1 MMDHPIFIAL
11 DFATADLARQFL
23 KKFEHAQ
30 PKPAIK
36 IGMELFYTTGPDFV
50 RELRQAGFTIFLD
63 LKLYD
68 IPNTVAQAVRTITR
82 LDVQYLTLHA
92 MGGAKMLEA
101 AVAAKQ
107 NSDLKL
113 LAVTQLTSLTE
124 VEMQSTQ
131 STTLTMTQSVKH
143 LAELAYQ
150 QGIDGTISSAL
161 EATPILQVTAPK
173 FLRITPGIR
182 LAGDSADDQKRITT
196 PSQARELAASGL
208 VIGRSITKA
217 QDPVTAYMR
226 AKKEWSE

>member
-1 MMDHPIFIAL
+1 MDHPIFIAL

-23 KKFEHAQ
+23 KKFEHVQ

-36 IGMELFYTTGPDFV
+36 IGMELFYATGPDFV

-161 EATPILQVTAPK
+161 EATPILQVTAPE

>member
-1 MMDHPIFIAL
+1 
-11 DFATADLARQFL
+11 
-23 KKFEHAQ
+23 
-30 PKPAIK
+30 
-36 IGMELFYTTGPDFV
+36 MELFYATGPDFV

-161 EATPILQVTAPK
+161 EATPILQVTAPE

>member
-23 KKFEHAQ
+23 KKFEHVQ

-36 IGMELFYTTGPDFV
+36 IGMELFYATGPDFV

>member
-1 MMDHPIFIAL
+1 MDHPIFIAL

-161 EATPILQVTAPK
+161 EATPILQVTAPE

>member
-1 MMDHPIFIAL
+1 MDHPIFIAL

-23 KKFEHAQ
+23 KKFEHVQ

-36 IGMELFYTTGPDFV
+36 IGMELFYATGPDFV

>member
-23 KKFEHAQ
+23 KKFEHVQ

-36 IGMELFYTTGPDFV
+36 IGMELFYATGPDFV

-161 EATPILQVTAPK
+161 EATPILQVTAPE

>member
-1 MMDHPIFIAL
+1 MDHPIFIAL

-23 KKFEHAQ
+23 KKFEHVQ

-36 IGMELFYTTGPDFV
+36 IGMELFYATGPDFV

-68 IPNTVAQAVRTITR
+68 IPNTVEQAVRTITR

-161 EATPILQVTAPK
+161 EATPILQVTAPE

>member
-36 IGMELFYTTGPDFV
+36 IGMELFYATGPDFV

-161 EATPILQVTAPK
+161 EATPILQVTAPE

>member
-36 IGMELFYTTGPDFV
+36 IGMELFYATGPDFV

>member
-36 IGMELFYTTGPDFV
+36 IGMELFYATGPDFV

-161 EATPILQVTAPK
+161 EATPILQVTAPE

-196 PSQARELAASGL
+196 PSQARELSASGL

>member
-161 EATPILQVTAPK
+161 EATPILQVTAPE

>member
-11 DFATADLARQFL
+11 DFATADLAHQFL
-23 KKFEHAQ
+23 KKFEHVQ

-36 IGMELFYTTGPDFV
+36 IGMELFYATGPDFV

-161 EATPILQVTAPK
+161 EATPILQVTAPE

>member
-1 MMDHPIFIAL
+1 MDHPIFIAL
-11 DFATADLARQFL
+11 DFATADLAHQFL
-23 KKFEHAQ
+23 KKFEHVQ

-36 IGMELFYTTGPDFV
+36 IGMELFYATGPDFV

-161 EATPILQVTAPK
+161 EATPILQVTAPE